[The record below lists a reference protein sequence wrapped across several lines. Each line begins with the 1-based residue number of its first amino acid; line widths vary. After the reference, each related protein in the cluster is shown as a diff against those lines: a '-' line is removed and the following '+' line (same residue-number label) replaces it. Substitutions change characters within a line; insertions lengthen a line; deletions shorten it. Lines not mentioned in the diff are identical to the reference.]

1 MKLLSFDNIQK
12 KDIPLHYRNEYTA
25 RARFGTSSGLN
36 WANNIF
42 FSIEMQP
49 TGKKEIKIEFLDQLD
64 YPLIPMMR
72 VLREEINTLDR
83 QGKLL

>member
-25 RARFGTSSGLN
+25 RARFTNSAGLD
-36 WANNIF
+36 WANNVF
-42 FSIEMQP
+42 FSIEMHP
-49 TGKKEIKIEFLDQLD
+49 TGKKEIKIEFLDPLD
-64 YPLIPMMR
+64 YPLLPMMR
-72 VLREEINTLDR
+72 VLREEINSLDK